1 MSVSYFTF
9 SLVYSHIM
17 FNFVYFIEEFL
28 STGAVLLVLS
38 IVLDIIPST
47 QDVNDDLKFIYR
59 FFPSYCLGEVII
71 NLLTRSSII
80 IWGTPREVWD
90 IEITGYPM
98 IYMFVEVFAYLG
110 VVALIEF
117 VISSPYLYSWI
128 FEDGKYQPTNSES
141 KIVEREDDDVLAEK
155 NRIKAGTKLGS
166 NYEKDAILL
175 KGLRKQYGP
184 KVAVKDMWFGVPKGQ
199 CFGFLGTNG
208 AGKTTTLKMVTGDV
222 IPTAGTAELEGL
234 NILTQQREVRK
245 YIGYC
250 PQFDAL
256 LPLMTARET
265 LRMFAIFKGVVLS
278 EVDAYVE
285 KMIKILTLEDYADKP
300 CQGYSGGNKRKLS
313 VGN

>member
-1 MSVSYFTF
+1 
-9 SLVYSHIM
+9 
-17 FNFVYFIEEFL
+17 
-28 STGAVLLVLS
+28 
-38 IVLDIIPST
+38 
-47 QDVNDDLKFIYR
+47 
-59 FFPSYCLGEVII
+59 
-71 NLLTRSSII
+71 
-80 IWGTPREVWD
+80 
-90 IEITGYPM
+90 M

-313 VGN
+313 VGIALVGGPPIVFLDEPSTGMDPVSRRYSEKKKNHV